1 MSVGIDTQLDALF
14 DVDAPRMT
22 ATETAQRFGVTRG
35 AVLHAIRTGRLPAQ
49 RVGNGQRVT
58 VWLVRPRDA
67 LLIWGHRLHAAT
79 DR

>member
-22 ATETAQRFGVTRG
+22 ATETAQRFGVTRAQSSMRFAQEG
-35 AVLHAIRTGRLPAQ
+35 FQPSAWATG
-49 RVGNGQRVT
+49 RVT